1 MLYSEQIY
9 NKVLILER
17 NLNFMFIDIAKYLI
31 KFGFSSKLT
40 ILLKIFHKMHQIKLK
55 KFTAHLIIIQF
66 AKFFFVFLL
75 KLFAI

>member
-17 NLNFMFIDIAKYLI
+17 NLNFMFIDIAKYMT

-40 ILLKIFHKMHQIKLK
+40 ILLKIFHIMHQIKY
-55 KFTAHLIIIQF
+55 
-66 AKFFFVFLL
+66 
-75 KLFAI
+75 